1 MSTDFW
7 IMISAIATALMA
19 IATFITIAI
28 TLRQN
33 SENLRARILFSI
45 VRKDDDVYLKIAN
58 VGNSVATDIHIQ
70 FSKSFKDMLLAHGLR
85 EKFESLE
92 CMPFSIDAKD
102 SKYYKI
108 IPAMAERTSGYY
120 TYGDEEHFTQ
130 SDINEW
136 HQQNDK
142 VEFEVRGTYNGCY
155 QFKEPM
161 SIYSFLN
168 VGAVEVNE
176 VASVLRRQ
184 NELLK
189 EIRNSLKPLRVT
201 K

>member
-1 MSTDFW
+1 MCTDFW

-33 SENLRARILFSI
+33 REDVRARLLFSI
-45 VRKDDDVYLKIAN
+45 VRKDEAVFLKISN

-70 FSKSFKDMLLAHGLR
+70 FSESFKDMLLANGLR
-85 EKFESLE
+85 DKFESLE
-92 CMPFSIDAKD
+92 KIPFSIDAKD

-108 IPAMAERTSGYY
+108 IPAMDNNDGYY
-120 TYGDEEHFTQ
+120 TYGDTEGFTQ
-130 SDINEW
+130 TEINEW
-136 HQQNDK
+136 HKKHDRT
-142 VEFEVRGTYNGCY
+142 EFVVSGFYNNSFK
-155 QFKEPM
+155 FKEHM

-168 VGAVEVNE
+168 VGAVEINE

-189 EIRNSLKPLRVT
+189 KIDKSLQLLRVSM
-201 K
+201 